1 MHYGVAV
8 YEYQNTQVYLNDSF
22 NEQEQNKQTEIAKD
36 AFERSCAKKEN
47 VWALRNLAIIAQNM
61 EDRISAERYY
71 DKALS
76 LEEIYNDYAIVSEYL
91 TFLNKEKK
99 FEKAY
104 SIYEN
109 LPENIK
115 TKDRIQITT
124 ALAAVKIGKFDF
136 LTPFFANE
144 HYDVK
149 EGENSLTDIW
159 FEYNAR
165 RMAAAD
171 GIKDPDEQTLEKYV
185 DRAWDECP
193 PDPSI
198 DFRMS
203 KVKDKKYRI

>member
-1 MHYGVAV
+1 MSESFRIESDSMGEISVPSEHYWGAQTQRSLHHFNIGADKIPVEVIHAFAV
-8 YEYQNTQVYLNDSF
+8 LKKASA
-22 NEQEQNKQTEIAKD
+22 IANC
-36 AFERSCAKKEN
+36 E
-47 VWALRNLAIIAQNM
+47 LG
-61 EDRISAERYY
+61 
-71 DKALS
+71 
-76 LEEIYNDYAIVSEYL
+76 
-91 TFLNKEKK
+91 
-99 FEKAY
+99 
-104 SIYEN
+104 N